1 MPRILAS
8 LLLTAF
14 LLTLPAVGRKREPI
28 RYVSAD
34 SVVVWSDGTDI
45 QSRALAVDERLRPR
59 PSSYEPPRGKQ
70 LRTVRQVWQREQLP
84 HLNVVGS
91 LGENLSHEQGT
102 QAANVLYAAMKQY
115 PFDGQA
121 QWFDIIERTLWNA
134 LLHQCAAP
142 QPSAEQHVAAQ
153 AIVDGMSGIY
163 ATDNEG
169 IYVNLFVN
177 SSAHICTDQYN
188 IYIDQLTPMPLEGRV
203 KIRITS
209 PGMNQRHFLL
219 RIRIPQ
225 WVISESVRTAEMGG
239 MARSAD
245 LPGQKNSTNA
255 GSETAQGPLPQLYVN
270 GRAEDVPTANG
281 YWVIAR
287 KWNSGDEVFFDLP
300 MTPRFIRR
308 TYEPGRATGSTK
320 RSRPV
325 RQIAVQRGP
334 LIYATSAA
342 EARTHY
348 FTKNAALTIAEA
360 GTPWGNPQ
368 LAGSL
373 YDDRSVPADAS
384 APQTSVLLTPWSDIR
399 HDDAAIWLREIR

>member
-1 MPRILAS
+1 MSRILAS
-8 LLLTAF
+8 LLLTAC
-14 LLTLPAVGRKREPI
+14 LLSLPAVGRKREPI

-45 QSRALAVDERLRPR
+45 QSRALAVDGQLRPR
-59 PSSYEPPRGKQ
+59 PSSFATPQGKR
-70 LRTVRQVWQREQLP
+70 LRAVQQTWQRELLP
-84 HLNVVGS
+84 QLNVVGS
-91 LGENLSHEQGT
+91 LGENLSHEPGT
-102 QAANVLYAAMKQY
+102 QAANVLYAALQQF
-115 PFDGQA
+115 PLDGQA

-142 QPSAEQHVAAQ
+142 QPSADQHVAAQ

-163 ATDNEG
+163 ATDSEG
-169 IYVNLFVN
+169 LYVNLFVN
-177 SSAHICTDQYN
+177 STAHICTDQYH

-203 KIRITS
+203 KIRLTS
-209 PGMNQRHFLL
+209 PGMNQRPLVL
-219 RIRIPQ
+219 RIRIPE
-225 WVISESVRTAEMGG
+225 WAISEPVRTFEMGG
-239 MARSAD
+239 MARPEEISAK
-245 LPGQKNSTNA
+245 Q
-255 GSETAQGPLPQLYVN
+255 QGIATEGEAAASPMPQLYIN
-270 GRAEDVPTANG
+270 GRAEEVPTANG

-308 TYEPGRATGSTK
+308 TYEPGRTTGSTK

-325 RQIAVQRGP
+325 RQIAIQRGP

-348 FTKNAALTIAEA
+348 FTKNATLAVAEV

-373 YDDRSVPADAS
+373 FDDRHVPADAS
-384 APQTSVLLTPWSDIR
+384 APQTSVLLAPWSDIR
-399 HDDAAIWLREIR
+399 NDDAAIWLREIR